1 MNINFL
7 INQQSICIF
16 TQEILHSFFISEM
29 NRRTVLGKLLETST
43 FYHSFTSCYSK
54 LSV

>member
-7 INQQSICIF
+7 INQRSIGIF

-43 FYHSFTSCYSK
+43 FYNSFTSFYIK